1 MATTASLVAEF
12 QALMDDLLR
21 KVGASRTTIRLDVP
35 AHGFAVN
42 GVVAEG
48 RGEGINSI
56 AVETS
61 LQQRKTQTASWLER
75 ERRILVQDDCA
86 NAEFQ
91 PPKELMQIYGT
102 KAQILAP
109 VIRGEALTGW
119 ISVHYNPSPRKWTP
133 QDVAAVEEAIRTAHA
148 ILDRA

>member
-1 MATTASLVAEF
+1 M
-12 QALMDDLLR
+12 
-21 KVGASRTTIRLDVP
+21 
-35 AHGFAVN
+35 
-42 GVVAEG
+42 
-48 RGEGINSI
+48 
-56 AVETS
+56 
-61 LQQRKTQTASWLER
+61 
-75 ERRILVQDDCA
+75 QDDCA

>member
-1 MATTASLVAEF
+1 VATTASLVADF
-12 QALMDDLLR
+12 QALMDDLLN

-35 AHGFAVN
+35 THGFAVN

-48 RGEGINSI
+48 RAEGINSI

-75 ERRILVQDDCA
+75 ERRILVQNDCLT
-86 NAEFQ
+86 AEFQ

-102 KAQILAP
+102 RAQILAP
-109 VIRGEALTGW
+109 IIRGDALTGW
-119 ISVHYNPSPRKWTP
+119 ISVHSNPSPREWAP
-133 QDVAAVEEAIRTAHA
+133 ADVAAVEAAVKTAHS

>member
-1 MATTASLVAEF
+1 LATTAEVVAQF
-12 QALMDDLLR
+12 QALMDDLRQKL
-21 KVGASRTTIRLDVP
+21 GASRTTMRLDVP

-42 GVVAEG
+42 GVVAES
-48 RGEGINSI
+48 RAEGINSI

-109 VIRGEALTGW
+109 VIRGDALTGW
-119 ISVHYNPSPRKWTP
+119 MSVHYNPSTRKWTP
-133 QDVAAVEEAIRTAHA
+133 ADVAAVEAAVQSAHA